1 MADRSEVDARMRREW
16 EARAKE
22 NARYYIND
30 SMQVYFNGINLG
42 DEPFY
47 NYFDTRNQ
55 NAQYEEYG
63 RTFELGFTWQLN

>member
-1 MADRSEVDARMRREW
+1 M
-16 EARAKE
+16 
-22 NARYYIND
+22 ARYYIND

>member
-1 MADRSEVDARMRREW
+1 MLRFEDDHVQMDFM
-16 EARAKE
+16 
-22 NARYYIND
+22 ARYYIND
-30 SMQVYFNGINLG
+30 TMQVYFNGINLG

-63 RTFELGFTWQLN
+63 RTFELGLTWQLN